1 MSLLKA
7 NSVQIGQSST
17 ATQNFTLSV
26 PSSPDGT
33 IKLARGNS
41 GATTADILS
50 VSSSGAVTINNL
62 NNQSFRNR
70 IINGDMRIDQRNA
83 GAAVSWAA
91 NTNGYTI
98 DRWKLT
104 QNGTVSSTVQRSTN
118 VPAGQGFTNS
128 LLLTVGTAETAV
140 GTGNKTFGYYY
151 MIEGYNVSDL
161 GWGTASAKTITISFW
176 VLSNITG
183 TFSFS
188 VMNTAWNR
196 SYNSSYTIT
205 TAGAWEK
212 KTFTVAGDTGAT
224 AMDTTNG
231 NALSLVF
238 DLGFSPM
245 YESSTANAWQGS
257 SSYALSGCTKLSST
271 VGGVF
276 YITGVQ
282 LEAGSSATEF
292 ERRPIG
298 TELALC
304 QRYYDKSYSMN
315 VAPGTNT
322 PNGMVQGI
330 METYAGAWYQGGGSI
345 RFSTEMRRVPDF
357 NYRDYQGTL
366 NRFTNFW
373 TGTYGYNIN
382 PTVTLFVGTKAV
394 SILETAGPSGGWSGS
409 PLMCHYT
416 ADAEL

>member
-1 MSLLKA
+1 VNASGGVVIGNLL
-7 NSVQIGQSST
+7 NS
-17 ATQNFTLSV
+17 
-26 PSSPDGT
+26 
-33 IKLARGNS
+33 
-41 GATTADILS
+41 
-50 VSSSGAVTINNL
+50 
-62 NNQSFRNR
+62 QSFKNR
-70 IINGDMRIDQRNA
+70 IINGDMRIDQRNN

-104 QNGTVSSTVQRSTN
+104 QNGTVASTVQRSTN
-118 VPAGQGFTNS
+118 VPTGQGFTNS

-257 SSYALSGCTKLSST
+257 SSYALAGCTKLSST
-271 VGGVF
+271 LGGVF
-276 YITGVQ
+276 YIAGVQ
-282 LEAGSSATEF
+282 LEVGATATDF
-292 ERRPIG
+292 ERRPFA
-298 TELALC
+298 TELAYC
-304 QRYYDKSYSMN
+304 QRYYQKTYELGT
-315 VAPGTNT
+315 APGTAT
-322 PNGMVQGI
+322 TV
-330 METYAGAWYQGGGSI
+330 GAI
-345 RFSTEMRRVPDF
+345 
-357 NYRDYQGTL
+357 NYVA
-366 NRFTNFW
+366 
-373 TGTYGYNIN
+373 TGTYQDLNDRLMVEMRGIPSTVRIFNPHTGTSGEVRNYSNSTNYAATIN
-382 PTVTLFVGTKAV
+382 GGAGQTSSKQTMFRTSVLASSANELTYHLTV
-394 SILETAGPSGGWSGS
+394 
-409 PLMCHYT
+409 
-416 ADAEL
+416 DAEL